1 MAIMATYIFYLTNLI
16 DTLLFFKVHGLM
28 KHEQQV

>member
-1 MAIMATYIFYLTNLI
+1 MAIMDTYVFYLTNLI
-16 DTLLFFKVHGLM
+16 VALLFFKVHGLM